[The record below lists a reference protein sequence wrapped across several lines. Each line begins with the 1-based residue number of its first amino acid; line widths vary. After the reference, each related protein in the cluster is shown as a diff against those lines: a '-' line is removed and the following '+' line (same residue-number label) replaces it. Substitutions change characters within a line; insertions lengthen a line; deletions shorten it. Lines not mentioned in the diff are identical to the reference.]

1 METFIDKRTKYAVP
15 MVAAI
20 AVVVLWLQGRVW
32 WCKEGDLTPWSWN
45 IWSTHNSQHLIDPY
59 SFTHVLHGVLEFW
72 LIGLV
77 FYKLPLAWRFV
88 IAILIESTWEVVEN
102 TNAVIEHYR
111 TVTMSL
117 DYYGDSIINSI
128 ADIAC
133 CGLGF
138 WIAYKIRFRW
148 SLALFLTTELILVLT
163 IRDSLLINILML
175 LYPIEAI
182 KQWQIGLA

>member
-1 METFIDKRTKYAVP
+1 MEVVFNKRTKIVIP
-15 MVAAI
+15 TIAAI
-20 AVVVLWLQGRVW
+20 AVVILWLQGRVW

-59 SFTHVLHGVLEFW
+59 SFTHLLHGVLEFW

-88 IAILIESTWEVVEN
+88 IAIFIESTWEVVEN

-117 DYYGDSIINSI
+117 DYYGDSILNSI
-128 ADIAC
+128 ADIVC

-138 WIAYKIRFRW
+138 WIAYKIRFWW
-148 SLALFLTTELILVLT
+148 SLALFLSTELILVLT

-175 LYPIEAI
+175 VYPIEAL
-182 KQWQIGLA
+182 KQWQVGV